1 MRREELVC
9 TACGLRFRFDD
20 FVEELG
26 EMVACPNCGSFEID
40 IDVIDEDTRR
50 EAA

>member
-1 MRREELVC
+1 MQREELVC

-26 EMVACPNCGSFEID
+26 ELVACPDCGSFEIE
-40 IDVIDEDTRR
+40 IDVLAQDAQRD
-50 EAA
+50 AA